1 MDETGP
7 AQPPSGPPGQ
17 PQPAQVFC
25 PNCRGGNPPGAM
37 NCMWCG
43 TPLAATP
50 QPQQQPPPQYHY
62 PPQHQAQ
69 YPPQTA
75 PQARP
80 EQPSQYAPHYP
91 PQQPAPAPAT
101 SKGGVS
107 PVLWVLGGLLV
118 LILACAG
125 SFYLFVV
132 RPAEQFVSQ
141 VGEELDDF
149 ATGLEATSTALAVEF
164 GSGFESLLTPGPTPV
179 PIERTLDTA
188 TPRTFTYANANF
200 TVVRG
205 VITNKLSDDPP
216 LYLPDSA
223 SLDLELSVTNPTGG
237 SISLYNGLLKVRLA
251 DGTQVQEQFNQGV
264 APRDTG
270 EYEFSF
276 QVPVTA
282 TWEGAVLSLDE
293 LEKEPATIP
302 LSGEMP
308 QPNYPATLPAGAEA
322 TTTEPPITFT
332 IKDAALDLDASNS
345 RAELGKRFLI
355 FTVVASSKTTALVGS
370 DSFRLVIDGT
380 PQAADSITPV
390 AEVVSLDADKE
401 FVVAFQVP
409 ATATK
414 VELAV
419 GDVNGET
426 KTIPFDL
433 AAAQP

>member
-1 MDETGP
+1 M
-7 AQPPSGPPGQ
+7 
-17 PQPAQVFC
+17 
-25 PNCRGGNPPGAM
+25 
-37 NCMWCG
+37 
-43 TPLAATP
+43 
-50 QPQQQPPPQYHY
+50 
-62 PPQHQAQ
+62 
-69 YPPQTA
+69 
-75 PQARP
+75 
-80 EQPSQYAPHYP
+80 
-91 PQQPAPAPAT
+91 
-101 SKGGVS
+101 
-107 PVLWVLGGLLV
+107 

-132 RPAEQFVSQ
+132 RPAEQFVTR
-141 VGEELDDF
+141 VGEGLDEF
-149 ATGLEATSTALAVEF
+149 ATGLDATATAFAVEF

-188 TPRTFTYANANF
+188 TPRTFTYANAEF
-200 TVVRG
+200 TVERG

-216 LYLPDSA
+216 IYLPDTA
-223 SLDLELSVTNPTGG
+223 SLDLALSVTNPTGG

-251 DGTQVQEQFNQGV
+251 DGTEVQEQFNQGI

-270 EYEFSF
+270 EFDFSF
-276 QVPVTA
+276 EVPITA

-308 QPNYPATLPAGAEA
+308 QPNYPATLPDGAEA
-322 TTTEPPITFT
+322 TTGEPAVTFT
-332 IKDAALDLDASNS
+332 IDDAALDLDAFNT
-345 RAELGKRFLI
+345 RADLGKRFLI
-355 FTVVASSKTTALVGS
+355 FAVDASSQATALIGS

-380 PQAADSITPV
+380 PQAADFIDPV
-390 AEVVSLDADKE
+390 AEVISQDDDKE
-401 FVVAFQVP
+401 FTVAFQVP
-409 ATATK
+409 AEATR